1 MSDSE
6 AEQVQRIGRAIA
18 DRRRVLQLSQAVVAE
33 RLGMVSP
40 ESLSRYERG
49 EREPRCTT
57 LARIALALETKP
69 SELMKALDPAP
80 RGSLNRVEP
89 DQRYAD
95 DLRSIETHL
104 ALLSRMEP
112 GALPA
117 VRALVE
123 KLVETL
129 PLRAPA

>member
-1 MSDSE
+1 MSDPE
-6 AEQVQRIGRAIA
+6 AEQVQRLGRAIA
-18 DRRRVLQLSQAVVAE
+18 ERRRALHLSQADIAE

-57 LARIALALETKP
+57 LARIALALEAKP

-80 RGSLNRVEP
+80 RGSLNRVER
-89 DQRYAD
+89 DERYAD

-104 ALLSRMEP
+104 DLLSRLEP

-117 VRALVE
+117 IRALVE

-129 PLRAPA
+129 PLRARA

>member
-1 MSDSE
+1 MSDSD

-18 DRRRVLQLSQAVVAE
+18 ERRRVLQLSQAVVAE

-80 RGSLNRVEP
+80 RGSLNRVER
-89 DQRYAD
+89 DERYAD
-95 DLRSIETHL
+95 DLRSIDTHL
-104 ALLSRMEP
+104 ALLSRLEP
-112 GALPA
+112 SALPA

-129 PLRAPA
+129 PLRTTG